1 MIWLW
6 APNEWC
12 LIFGHHNFSPV
23 LGPLCT
29 WEIWWR
35 LRIINKCWCCCR
47 CQAVRDCWNVVA
59 GGQGTGAHHFLSRKH
74 GWGSWASPNVLSACR
89 RPKMPSMM
97 IQIILIFIDEFI
109 DILNRTEGAN
119 RGNTMAIMIDLDC
132 PAFLQGKP
140 IIVDGREV
148 KDDRSVSASIHQMSQ
163 IIFLS
168 VTKASVS

>member
-1 MIWLW
+1 
-6 APNEWC
+6 
-12 LIFGHHNFSPV
+12 
-23 LGPLCT
+23 
-29 WEIWWR
+29 
-35 LRIINKCWCCCR
+35 
-47 CQAVRDCWNVVA
+47 
-59 GGQGTGAHHFLSRKH
+59 
-74 GWGSWASPNVLSACR
+74 
-89 RPKMPSMM
+89 MM